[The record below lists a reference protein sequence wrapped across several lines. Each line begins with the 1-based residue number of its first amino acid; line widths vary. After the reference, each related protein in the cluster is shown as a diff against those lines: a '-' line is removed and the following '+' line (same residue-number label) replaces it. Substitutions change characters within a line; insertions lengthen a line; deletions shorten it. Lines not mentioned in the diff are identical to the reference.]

1 MLCCDQ
7 EKNRGCCVGGYFLE
21 LTLFLE
27 ATEWTVDMGPGG
39 CKTGERRSV
48 VLGGCG
54 GGF

>member
-1 MLCCDQ
+1 M
-7 EKNRGCCVGGYFLE
+7 GGYFLE

-27 ATEWTVDMGPGG
+27 ANEWTVDMGPGG